1 MKYNLTA
8 YALDA
13 VSFILEKTANKEEI
27 KQIILF
33 GSIARQE
40 AGPESDVDLF
50 IDVIRENKALEKEL
64 SNLLERFNRSVKYQ
78 NYWKLQGVEQEIKLT
93 IGKIDSWKELLPSLV
108 ADGIIL
114 FGKFTASLEGK
125 HQTIFVWENISPNA
139 KRVAVNKKL
148 FGHTHRNKYYH
159 GLLELYQ
166 GQRLGKGCIVV
177 DLTHASKLHQVFKKY
192 RIAVKIKK
200 VIAY

>member
-1 MKYNLTA
+1 MKPNLLA
-8 YALDA
+8 YALDT
-13 VSFILEKTANKEEI
+13 VSFILEKTANKEQI

-33 GSIARQE
+33 GSVAREE
-40 AGPESDVDLF
+40 AGPESDIDIF
-50 IDVIRENKALEKEL
+50 IDVIKEDKELEKEL
-64 SNLLERFNRSVKYQ
+64 YDILERFNKSIKYQ
-78 NYWKLQGVEQEIKLT
+78 NYWRMQGVEQEIKLT
-93 IGKIDSWKELLPSLV
+93 IGKASSWKELLPSLV

-114 FGKFTASLEGK
+114 YGKFTASLEGK
-125 HQTIFVWENISPNA
+125 HQTIFVWENITPNA

-148 FGHTHRNKYYH
+148 FGHTHRKKYYP

-177 DLTHASKLHQVFKKY
+177 DLAHAKLLHQVFKKY
-192 RIAVKIKK
+192 KIAVKIKN